1 VSRVFADLTQD
12 VRYAVRGMR
21 HAKAFTFAAI
31 ASLALGIGA
40 NVAIF
45 SIIDA
50 LLLRPLPLDHPDELA
65 FVNRTEGPGGDSIF
79 SFPELARFRAATP
92 DVPLAGMSGTRSVQL
107 TIDRTAELAVG
118 QLVTTNWF
126 DVLGVHPVLG
136 RLSGTTGDGA
146 IDAEPF
152 VVLSEGFWTSR
163 FARDPSIVGRT
174 LLIDRVP
181 FTVVGV
187 AGTFSGV
194 TVGQSV
200 NVWMPVAMQH
210 ALGFSSSAY
219 SRNADSRKPWLT
231 QDGIEWLMAVARI
244 PPAMDRA
251 AALARLDREFRVR
264 VEASASTRRDP
275 DERALTLRDH
285 LELRPGARGLS
296 PLRDELSPAL
306 IVLMATV
313 SLLLLVACAN
323 LANLLLAR
331 SAGRV
336 QEFALR
342 ASLGA
347 SHGRIVRQCLTES
360 MLLSTAGGALGL
372 VVAKLSGAALLR
384 LASNGAVAIPLA
396 LPIDVRLLAFGFG
409 ASIFTGMCFG
419 LAPAVRLARTD
430 ATAALRTAERVMSTE
445 PASALP
451 WSRLLV
457 VLQVAVSLTLLTGA
471 VFFTRTFA
479 NLLNTRLGFEDTRV
493 LAARFDPRFAG
504 LGPRDWPGL
513 IVRILDRSRQ
523 IPGVVAATLGLAGP
537 QEYVAPNYFEVLG
550 MRLVDGHDFS
560 DRDAGRAPKV
570 ALVNETMA
578 RQFFGDVRVVGRR
591 FGYGT
596 PADTE
601 IIGVVAD
608 AKIDGAK
615 DPVPPMIYRPFAEFP
630 DEAPQ
635 WLYVRVAAAGPPANT
650 VRRDISRAPREPRSS
665 AGKTRPPWVTMPLM
679 R

>member
-1 VSRVFADLTQD
+1 VSRVFADLTQG

-21 HAKAFTFAAI
+21 HAKVFTFAAI

-79 SFPELARFRAATP
+79 SFPELARFRTAAP
-92 DVPLAGMSGTRSVQL
+92 DVPLAAMSGTRSVQL

-194 TVGQSV
+194 TVGQAV

-219 SRNADSRKPWLT
+219 SRHADSRKPWLT

-244 PPAMDRA
+244 PPAMGRA

-306 IVLMATV
+306 VVLMATV

-336 QEFALR
+336 YEFALR

-360 MLLSTAGGALGL
+360 LLLSTAGGALGL

-430 ATAALRTAERVMSTE
+430 ATAALRTAGRVMSTE

-537 QEYVAPNYFEVLG
+537 LAALSASVASSSRAVASC
-550 MRLVDGHDFS
+550 RLTIAAH
-560 DRDAGRAPKV
+560 
-570 ALVNETMA
+570 A
-578 RQFFGDVRVVGRR
+578 RSTSLR
-591 FGYGT
+591 T
-596 PADTE
+596 
-601 IIGVVAD
+601 
-608 AKIDGAK
+608 
-615 DPVPPMIYRPFAEFP
+615 
-630 DEAPQ
+630 
-635 WLYVRVAAAGPPANT
+635 
-650 VRRDISRAPREPRSS
+650 ISRCSACGWSTGTISPIAMPAARPRSPS
-665 AGKTRPPWVTMPLM
+665 
-679 R
+679 